1 MKGAWIEIMNQFEFD
16 RMIDD
21 MKVMI
26 DALKYDLK
34 ARKDVMTAIY
44 SIEQKNIF
52 WMVDSIKKL
61 RFHIENQ
68 RYILNDEDKLWIKET
83 SFDVSNLQNACEIV
97 LIKCGWVFD
106 FIEYLY
112 KKTCKIDSYNEY
124 IVELDKIPKNCCDIP
139 MEAIVVKK
147 FDDRYETVR
156 ITKEYL
162 EHFNKK
168 LDGYYVI
175 AEDWNKWGFK
185 KESALLFRF
194 WEDMPIDIKMMSIVR

>member
-1 MKGAWIEIMNQFEFD
+1 MNQFEFD

-83 SFDVSNLQNACEIV
+83 SFDVRFA
-97 LIKCGWVFD
+97 D
-106 FIEYLY
+106 F
-112 KKTCKIDSYNEY
+112 
-124 IVELDKIPKNCCDIP
+124 
-139 MEAIVVKK
+139 
-147 FDDRYETVR
+147 
-156 ITKEYL
+156 
-162 EHFNKK
+162 
-168 LDGYYVI
+168 
-175 AEDWNKWGFK
+175 
-185 KESALLFRF
+185 
-194 WEDMPIDIKMMSIVR
+194 

>member
-1 MKGAWIEIMNQFEFD
+1 MNNLEFD

-52 WMVDSIKKL
+52 WMVDSIRKL

-83 SFDVSNLQNACEIV
+83 SFHVSDLQNACETV

-106 FIEYLY
+106 FIKYLY

-124 IVELDKIPKNCCDIP
+124 IVELDKISKNCCDIP
-139 MEAIVVKK
+139 MEAIVVKN
-147 FDDRYETVR
+147 FDDKYETVG

-162 EHFNKK
+162 EHFNKR